1 MSNGERSQF
10 SNLVWLHCD
19 LQLRGKVIVR
29 HGKRK
34 EVAVGEKWVFCPL
47 QHFPRDRISIKACE
61 KCSHFKRYSKIKENL
76 GLVTNQYMG
85 KKLKWKPAEGKSE
98 KRKKIILT
106 GEDVEAAIKKTVE
119 EQRKWKEEE
128 KKINGSFID
137 RVR

>member
-1 MSNGERSQF
+1 
-10 SNLVWLHCD
+10 
-19 LQLRGKVIVR
+19 
-29 HGKRK
+29 
-34 EVAVGEKWVFCPL
+34 
-47 QHFPRDRISIKACE
+47 
-61 KCSHFKRYSKIKENL
+61 
-76 GLVTNQYMG
+76 MG

>member
-1 MSNGERSQF
+1 
-10 SNLVWLHCD
+10 
-19 LQLRGKVIVR
+19 
-29 HGKRK
+29 
-34 EVAVGEKWVFCPL
+34 
-47 QHFPRDRISIKACE
+47 
-61 KCSHFKRYSKIKENL
+61 
-76 GLVTNQYMG
+76 MG

-119 EQRKWKEEE
+119 EQRQWKEEE